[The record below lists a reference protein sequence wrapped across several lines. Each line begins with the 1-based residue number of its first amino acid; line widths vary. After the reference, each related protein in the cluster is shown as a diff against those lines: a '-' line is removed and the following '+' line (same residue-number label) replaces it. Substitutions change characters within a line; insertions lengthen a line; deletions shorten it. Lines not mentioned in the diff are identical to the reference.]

1 MTVSTEPTDAGALE
15 ALMMF
20 YADAGVDTPLEDLPV
35 DRFAESQEEARKR
48 QAARAT
54 ARPAGSGAQATQQD
68 RGRQSPGQNGA
79 ARQPTPKPPG
89 APQQLTVPDAA
100 AFEDAR
106 ATAKAANTVAE
117 LQAALEN
124 YNGCNLKHSARNTV
138 FMDGNPEARLMIVG
152 EAPGR
157 DEDLQGLPFVG
168 RAGQLLDRMLA
179 AIGQDRTSVCITN
192 VIYWRPP
199 GNRTPTAHEV
209 ELCRPF
215 AERHIELIKPDV
227 LLFLGNVPT
236 KALLKTDKGIL
247 SIRGR
252 FQTYERDELAIPAL
266 PSLHPAYLLRSP
278 AQKKLAWA
286 DLLALSDKL
295 GATR

>member
-15 ALMMF
+15 ALMLF

-48 QAARAT
+48 QAARM
-54 ARPAGSGAQATQQD
+54 PAKPGGNGAQAGQQNRD
-68 RGRQSPGQNGA
+68 RQSPARDGA
-79 ARQPTPKPPG
+79 ARQEPAPKPPG

-106 ATAKAANTVAE
+106 ATAQAANTVAE
-117 LQAALEN
+117 LKSALEN

-179 AIGQDRTSVCITN
+179 AIGHDRSSVCITN

-199 GNRTPTAHEV
+199 GNRTPTAHEI

-215 AERHIELIKPDV
+215 AERHIELVKPDV

-236 KALLKTDKGIL
+236 KALLKTEKGIL
-247 SIRGR
+247 SIRGK
-252 FQTYERDELAIPAL
+252 FQTYERADLAIPAL

-286 DLLALSDKL
+286 DLLTLSDKL
-295 GATR
+295 EQL

>member
-1 MTVSTEPTDAGALE
+1 MTISTEPNDAGALE
-15 ALMMF
+15 ALMLY
-20 YADAGVDTPLEDLPV
+20 YADVGVDTPLEDVPV
-35 DRFAESQEEARKR
+35 DRFAESQEEARRR
-48 QAARAT
+48 QAARAAPSKSSAEP
-54 ARPAGSGAQATQQD
+54 ARDRSASGA
-68 RGRQSPGQNGA
+68 SPERSRPSA
-79 ARQPTPKPPG
+79 PPPPTP
-89 APQQLTVPDAA
+89 APQMTVPDAA

-106 ATAKAANTVAE
+106 ETARAARTIEELKAA
-117 LQAALEN
+117 LDGF
-124 YNGCNLKHSARNTV
+124 NGCNLKRSARNTV
-138 FMDGNPEARLMIVG
+138 FMDGNPQAKLMIVG

-199 GNRTPTAHEV
+199 GNRPPTAHEI

-215 AERHIELIKPDV
+215 AERHIELVKPEL

-236 KALLKTDKGIL
+236 KTLLGVDKGIL
-247 SIRGR
+247 SIRGT
-252 FQTYERDELAIPAL
+252 FQTYEREGLSIPAL

-286 DLLALSDKL
+286 DLMQLADRLQADRPSY
-295 GATR
+295 